1 MEAEPAVS
9 DWIELEDE
17 AGALKARVNRMER
30 RVSFVRN
37 QTLANLTEAS
47 AYQQALCLS
56 PYTPPVTH
64 PGQYPFT
71 FTRARTPTHL
81 DPLGPQWDPLDAMD
95 CSEDAQRGMDGKADT
110 PSSRLNMLL
119 TQHSEKA
126 AEEPHSQSVDAPDL
140 SVIKVLIGDHAKP
153 LGTHLPCP
161 RTRGVVASGQARI
174 TGAGLVAEVA
184 LEGSMPTGDDYLQD
198 MRCPSGGGYLASQNG
213 PPDTPLPPMF
223 PPYALSDEWLDV
235 FAKLSAIPRLTTHG
249 NAAAQPSNL
258 LGCGSFAECVD

>member
-17 AGALKARVNRMER
+17 AEALKARVKRMER

-81 DPLGPQWDPLDAMD
+81 DPLGPQWDPLVAMD
-95 CSEDAQRGMDGKADT
+95 CSADAQRGMDGKADT
-110 PSSRLNMLL
+110 PSSLLNMLFS
-119 TQHSEKA
+119 QHNEKA
-126 AEEPHSQSVDAPDL
+126 IQEPPPRGVAADDL
-140 SVIKVLIGDHAKP
+140 SATKVLIGDHVQP
-153 LGTHLPCP
+153 LDTHYLSP
-161 RTRGVVASGQARI
+161 RTQGVVASGQTWA

-198 MRCPSGGGYLASQNG
+198 MGCPSGGRYLASIDG
-213 PPDTPLPPMF
+213 PPDTPLPPMLT
-223 PPYALSDEWLDV
+223 PYALSD
-235 FAKLSAIPRLTTHG
+235 
-249 NAAAQPSNL
+249 
-258 LGCGSFAECVD
+258 